1 MNKPIYAV
9 LLVISG
15 LMSYW
20 GFRPEIY
27 IFDVLGFGN
36 PNPITIDNPF
46 LLWVKNHY
54 ADLAWCLAVY
64 LMADYL
70 ATLSYPRVYSLIL
83 WSLPVVSEG
92 LQAMGILYGTF
103 DWIDIFIYIFLLILY
118 SIKTFS
124 MKKLKLHFVGLA
136 VCALAIF
143 GLVAS
148 KTSRPAVR
156 TPPAPKKPVVYTQAT
171 FILQPKRDEI
181 FTKPSLSNIL
191 KTTGNTS
198 IVLRVPVSEEDKITE
213 AQKQINNTI
222 YSTIE
227 KELLKADY
235 VVRDRAMFAKALE
248 GENSSADYA
257 GIHRSTKTDLILEL
271 VTYGDIKHNTNKY
284 VDGNGSEQA
293 ASVNFSFTG
302 TSAEFKLISVKDND
316 LVGSYTFYYTPCV
329 DGCRY
334 RINAAGTSNKLH
346 AISTNTKDTPYE
358 YVAPDVLE
366 NFFKE
371 CSIRLIKELKAK

>member
-1 MNKPIYAV
+1 MNRPFYAI

-15 LMSYW
+15 LIAYW
-20 GFRPEIY
+20 FLRPEIY
-27 IFDVLGFGN
+27 ILEVLGWEN
-36 PNPITIDNPF
+36 STPLTTDSPF
-46 LLWVKNHY
+46 FLWLKNHY
-54 ADLAWCLAVY
+54 ADAVWCLAAY
-64 LMADYL
+64 LMADEL
-70 ATLSYPRVYSLIL
+70 DSLQYPKVYSMLL
-83 WSLPVVSEG
+83 WRLPLVSEG
-92 LQAMGILYGTF
+92 LQAIGLLPGTF
-103 DWIDIFIYIFLLILY
+103 DWVDVLIYVSLLILY
-118 SIKTFS
+118 SIKTIS
-124 MKKLKLHFVGLA
+124 MKKLKLHAVGLA

-148 KTSRPAVR
+148 KTSKPVVR
-156 TPPAPKKPVVYTQAT
+156 TQPVPKKPVVYTNAT
-171 FILQPKRDEI
+171 FLLQPKPDEI

-257 GIHRSTKTDLILEL
+257 GIHKSTKTDLILEL
-271 VTYGDIKHNTNKY
+271 VSYGDIKHNTNKY
-284 VDGNGSEQA
+284 VDADGNEKA

-329 DGCRY
+329 AGCQY
-334 RINAAGTSNKLH
+334 RINAAGTSNTLH
-346 AISTNTKDTPYE
+346 AVSTNTKDTPYE

>member
-1 MNKPIYAV
+1 MNKPIYAI

-15 LMSYW
+15 LVSYW
-20 GFRPEIY
+20 ALRPQIY
-27 IFDVLGFGN
+27 VL
-36 PNPITIDNPF
+36 D
-46 LLWVKNHY
+46 LLHLRNTSPVVADSTWLVLLKNHY
-54 ADLAWCLAVY
+54 ADMAWCLAIY
-64 LMADYL
+64 LMADHL
-70 ATLSYPRVYSLIL
+70 ASLQYPKVYSTIL
-83 WSLPVVSEG
+83 WSLPMVSEG
-92 LQAMGILYGTF
+92 LQAVGILPGTF
-103 DWIDIFIYIFLLILY
+103 DRIDMLIYIFLLILY
-118 SIKTFS
+118 SIKTFP
-124 MKKLKLHFVGLA
+124 MKKRKVHFVGLA
-136 VCALAIF
+136 VCAVAIF

-148 KTSRPAVR
+148 KTSKPVVR
-156 TPPAPKKPVVYTQAT
+156 TPVPKKPIVYTDAT
-171 FILQPKRDEI
+171 FILQPKQDEI

-198 IVLRVPVSEEDKITE
+198 IVLRVPASEEDKITE

-257 GIHRSTKTDLILEL
+257 GIHKSTKTDLILEL
-271 VTYGDIKHNTNKY
+271 VSYGDIKHNTNKY
-284 VDGNGSEQA
+284 VDGNGSERA

-329 DGCRY
+329 EGCTY
-334 RINAAGTSNKLH
+334 RINAEGTSNKLL
-346 AISTNTKDTPYE
+346 AISTSTKDTPYE

-371 CSIRLIKELKAK
+371 CSVRLIKELKAK